1 MPHKDPLHGARIVLG
16 VCGSIASYKAVD
28 IASKL
33 TQAGAL
39 VDAILT
45 GAAQQFVTPLT
56 FRGLTMRPV
65 VTGMF
70 DAQSDLAEEHV
81 ALARSASAMLIAPA
95 SATTIA
101 RLAHGIADDMVAL
114 TALATT
120 APVLVAPAMDAQ
132 MWAHPATQANVSL
145 LRERGVI
152 FVGPAEGRLAS
163 GHTGS
168 GRLVETEVILGALRQ
183 ALSAAGDLAGRRIV
197 VSAGGTQEPIDP
209 VRFVGNRS
217 SGKMGFA
224 IAEAARDRGAQVTL
238 VCGPVALAT
247 PYSVTRIDVRTTAE
261 MAAAVRQATD
271 GCDALIM
278 AAAPADF
285 RAASQSDQKIKRT
298 GASLSID
305 LVPNEDI
312 IAGLKGGFVKVG
324 FAAETE
330 KVIANAHAK
339 VASKGL
345 DLIAANDVTAPQ
357 AGFAHDTNLVTLIGA
372 DGTVEELPLLTKYE
386 VGHRILDRV
395 VTILRTAR
403 LRVAHRSERND
414 ITNRTAPLRCECI
427 RRPTAGQGLI

>member
-1 MPHKDPLHGARIVLG
+1 MPHEDPLHGTRIVLG
-16 VCGSIASYKAVD
+16 VCGSIASYKAAD

-39 VDAILT
+39 VDVILT
-45 GAAQQFVTPLT
+45 ASARQFVTPLT
-56 FRGLTMRPV
+56 FQGLSMRPV

-70 DAQSDLAEEHV
+70 EAQADLAEEHV
-81 ALARSASAMLIAPA
+81 ALARAASAMLIAPA

-101 RLAHGIADDMVAL
+101 RLAHGMADDMIAL

-132 MWAHPATQANVSL
+132 MWAHPATQANVAL

-163 GHTGS
+163 GHVGA
-168 GRLVETEVILGALRQ
+168 GRLVETGAILGALRQ
-183 ALSAAGDLAGRRIV
+183 ALGAHGDLAGRHIV
-197 VSAGGTQEPIDP
+197 VSAGGTHERLDP
-209 VRFVGNRS
+209 VRFIGNRS

-224 IAEAARDRGAQVTL
+224 IAEAARDRGARVTL

-247 PYSVTRIDVRTTAE
+247 PYGVTRIDVETTSE
-261 MAAAVRQATD
+261 MGSAVCEATA

-285 RAASQSDQKIKRT
+285 RPVSAAEQKIKRT
-298 GASLSID
+298 GATLALE
-305 LVPNEDI
+305 LVPNDDI
-312 IAGLKGGFVKVG
+312 IAGLKGDFVKVG

-330 KVIANAHAK
+330 QMLTHAHAK
-339 VASKGL
+339 IKKKGL
-345 DLIAANDVTAPQ
+345 DLIAANDVTAAQ
-357 AGFAHDTNLVTLIGA
+357 AGFGHDTNLVSLIDA
-372 DGTVEELPLLTKYE
+372 SGTVDELPLLTKYE

-395 VTILRTAR
+395 VAILASR
-403 LRVAHRSERND
+403 
-414 ITNRTAPLRCECI
+414 
-427 RRPTAGQGLI
+427 QGA